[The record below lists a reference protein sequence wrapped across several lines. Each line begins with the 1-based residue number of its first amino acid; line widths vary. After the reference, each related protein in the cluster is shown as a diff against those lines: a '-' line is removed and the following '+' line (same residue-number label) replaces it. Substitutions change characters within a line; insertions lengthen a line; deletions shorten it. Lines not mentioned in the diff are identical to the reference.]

1 MRVVKTRLDLQESD
15 TKSDVNLLGT
25 WCINDN
31 LNLFENIKS
40 YKILPYHW
48 EDKDKFI
55 KDYAYLDQIYEKISR
70 MHKHIK

>member
-15 TKSDVNLLGT
+15 TKSDVNLLGA

-55 KDYAYLDQIYEKISR
+55 KD
-70 MHKHIK
+70 